1 MIRFDRTRLRNAAAR
16 EEALS
21 VLEETLEAISPYRLI
36 RGHVSLSGTE
46 LRVGE
51 ESYPIANRRV
61 FLLGAGKAAAVMAQA
76 LEAILGDALTA
87 GAVVTRYG
95 YSTPTKRVQ
104 VHEGGHPLPD
114 SNGAAGAL
122 ALQTL
127 AKGVR
132 REDLVLCV
140 FSGGGSA
147 LLSLESV
154 GIDLADLRALNDA
167 LLRSGAAIDEVNAVR
182 RHVVPLLGG
191 GLARLLAPAETITLL
206 LSDVVGDR
214 LEAIASG
221 PTVPDPTTFAD
232 AQGVLLRANLWDVVP
247 CGVRDRIEQG
257 LHGEVPE
264 TPKPGDTVFART
276 TTLVVGNNQTA
287 VLAAVCAG
295 ERRGRLTQEL
305 AQPIV
310 GEARGVGKYLAQL
323 ARDLAV
329 AGSERALC
337 VGGGET
343 TVVVAGPGRGGRNQE
358 VALAA
363 AMALEGKTDATVIA
377 LATDGTDG
385 PTDAA
390 GAIVDGET
398 VRRARAAGFD
408 PTQALERND
417 AYPLL
422 LATGDLLFSG
432 PTCTNVADLFLV
444 LAGAGRKSAWVPHRT
459 SSNAVRA
466 VSTDFLACLP

>member
-1 MIRFDRTRLRNAAAR
+1 MIRFDRSRLRDAAAR
-16 EEALS
+16 EETLLI
-21 VLEETLEAISPYRLI
+21 LEETLEAISPARLI
-36 RGHVSLSGTE
+36 RAHVSLFGTD

-51 ESYPIANRRV
+51 ECYPIANRRIV
-61 FLLGAGKAAAVMAQA
+61 LLGAGKAAAVMAQA
-76 LEAILGDALTA
+76 LETILGDALTA
-87 GAVVTRYG
+87 GVVVTRYG
-95 YSTPTKRVQ
+95 YSAPTRRVE
-104 VHEGGHPLPD
+104 VYEGGHPLPD

-122 ALQTL
+122 AMQAL

-132 REDLVLCV
+132 RGDLVLCV

-147 LLSLESV
+147 LLSLASP

-221 PTVPDPTTFAD
+221 PTVPDPTTFED
-232 AQGVLLRANLWDVVP
+232 AQGILLRRNLWEVVP
-247 CGVRDRIEQG
+247 RGVRDRIEQG

-264 TPKPGDTVFART
+264 TPKPGDTVFAQT
-276 TTLVVGNNQTA
+276 TALVVGNNRTA
-287 VLAAVCAG
+287 VLAAQGAG
-295 ERRGRLTQEL
+295 EGRGHA
-305 AQPIV
+305 AQDLEKPIA
-310 GEARGVGKYLAQL
+310 GEARGVGRYLAQL
-323 ARDLAV
+323 ACERAT
-329 AGSERALC
+329 AGSGRTLF

-363 AMALEGKTDATVIA
+363 AMALEGKADTTVIA

-398 VRRARAAGFD
+398 VRRATAAGFD
-408 PTQALERND
+408 PAQALERND

-432 PTCTNVADLFLV
+432 PTRTNVADLFLV
-444 LAGAGRKSAWVPHRT
+444 FAGAGRKGT
-459 SSNAVRA
+459 
-466 VSTDFLACLP
+466 